1 MYCYFTPLVK
11 AITTWSLRWLYCPTC
26 RLMISAVLS
35 RSIHEG
41 YHDLSFE
48 MNLCRTKNAQATMH
62 TRGYRTPC
70 NAPPNAPK
78 SLQTLNYIAWA
89 RNCLQIAW
97 LARKHLSGAQHDD
110 MAGEQ
115 KVTPRFKMGVWWSRQ
130 TRSLGGFNSLWFICA
145 GLKVLLCTL
154 GGVVVSNAMACNAP
168 KSKNAVSRS
177 TN

>member
-11 AITTWSLRWLYCPTC
+11 AITTWSLRWLYCPTR

-48 MNLCRTKNAQATMH
+48 MNTMSSVQACDNDGATSTHRWKISRPHPWDSHYIPRVGFLVTVVLSSTPARTKKRVLSNLEFIIVHLCRTKNAQATMH

-97 LARKHLSGAQHDD
+97 LARKHLSGA
-110 MAGEQ
+110 
-115 KVTPRFKMGVWWSRQ
+115 
-130 TRSLGGFNSLWFICA
+130 
-145 GLKVLLCTL
+145 
-154 GGVVVSNAMACNAP
+154 
-168 KSKNAVSRS
+168 
-177 TN
+177 